1 MSNNINLG
9 SISYEQ
15 IKNSLTEF
23 LKTQDTLKDY
33 NFEGSVLQ
41 SIVSLLSYNTMYYA
55 FYSNM
60 LANEMFL
67 DSAQR
72 EESIISLLKPLGVTV
87 PTRTSARAKVK
98 MGGSPNI
105 PQFAQFSGKNDSGI
119 IYNFYTLQDY
129 AADVNADDFIDNIL
143 IVEGRQLVKHKI
155 ITNLIDYTNQTY
167 FIADNTVDI
176 STLIVEI
183 DEGDGVWRQWTLLDN
198 IGDSTENLSQTSY
211 FVERFETGFEIQFGK
226 ENSLGNEVLDSYNT
240 RISYLTSNG
249 TAANNIVNFEYVE
262 ETSNNIE
269 LIQTSSGGLNGPDID
284 YLKFIGP
291 KFFAAQN
298 RAITKN
304 DFLAISTVYLRN
316 KGFDVSKDNFSIFG
330 GDELFPPK
338 YGRVFIATD
347 SIPTS
352 DVLDLISYLKTKC
365 AVTILPEYV
374 QSTSDNLTYD
384 VQLKFNPEITSS
396 STKQRIISNIKNYL
410 ISNYSIISK
419 YNITFDIAQIKTN
432 ILNNFSNVR
441 SVDVIM
447 NYNKIYTDAST
458 TGVTINLENEF
469 NILVGSTK
477 SVTEPF
483 LDKNGRTVQLRAT
496 ITNTNE
502 LDTFVQLKTFVR
514 SATGSYNYNSSLNYG
529 RINVKKGILEIYNI
543 ASGNIQVDLNFI
555 NDKFITSQ
563 NTKFTILSNKVIEA
577 GT

>member
-15 IKNSLTEF
+15 IRNSLTEF

-72 EESIISLLKPLGVTV
+72 EESITSLLKPLGITV
-87 PTRTSARAKVK
+87 PTRTSARAKIK
-98 MGGSPNI
+98 MGGSPTV
-105 PQFAQFSGKNDSGI
+105 PQFAQFSGKNESGI
-119 IYNFYTLQDY
+119 LYNFYTLEDY
-129 AADVNADDFIDNIL
+129 AADTNSDDFIDNIL
-143 IVEGRQLVKHKI
+143 LVEGRQLIKHKN
-155 ITNLIDYTNQTY
+155 ITNLIDYTNQTF
-167 FIADNTVDI
+167 FIGDTTVDI

-183 DEGDGVWRQWTLLDN
+183 DVGDGVWRKWNLLDN
-198 IGDSTENLSQTSY
+198 IGDSTENLSQNSY
-211 FVERFETGFEIQFGK
+211 FIERFETGFEIQFGK
-226 ENSLGNEVLDSYNT
+226 ENSLGNEVVDSYNT

-249 TAANNIVNFEYVE
+249 SSANNIVNFEYVAD
-262 ETSNNIE
+262 TDNTIE
-269 LIQTSSGGLNGPDID
+269 LIQPSSGGLNNPDVD

-316 KGFDVSKDNFSIFG
+316 KGYNITKDNFSIFG

-352 DVLDLISYLKTKC
+352 DILDLVSYLKTKC
-365 AVTILPEYV
+365 AITILPEYV

-384 VQLKFNPEITSS
+384 VALKFDSGVSS
-396 STKQRIISNIKNYL
+396 SSVKQRIISNIKNYL

-419 YNITFDIAQIKTN
+419 YNITFDIDQMRTN
-432 ILNNFSNVR
+432 ILNQFSEIR
-441 SVDVIM
+441 SVDVTL
-447 NYNKIYTDAST
+447 NYNKVFTDAAI
-458 TGVTINLENEF
+458 TGVNVNLENEF
-469 NILVGSTK
+469 NILTGSEK
-477 SVTEPF
+477 AVTMPF
-483 LDKNGRTVQLRAT
+483 VDKNGRTVQLRVMV
-496 ITNTNE
+496 NNSNE
-502 LDTFVQLKTFVR
+502 LDTFVNLKTFVR
-514 SATGSYNYNSSLNYG
+514 NSSGSYNLNSSLNYG
-529 RINVKKGILEIYNI
+529 RINIKRGILEIYNI
-543 ASGNIQVDLNFI
+543 ASGNIELDLNFK
-555 NDKFITSQ
+555 NDKFVTSQ
-563 NTKFTILSNKVIEA
+563 NIKYSILSNNVVEA
-577 GT
+577 NI